1 MKQKI
6 LLIFLTISIGLI
18 QSFAFHHQTDDLFLK
33 DPDITRYPVGEKI
46 LKHYT
51 IFKLVSLFSSNKFLE
66 KCFGLKKNV
75 FTQFFT
81 LTQIQIQPQRF

>member
-6 LLIFLTISIGLI
+6 LLIFLIISIGLI

-46 LKHYT
+46 LRHYT
-51 IFKLVSLFSSNKFLE
+51 IFKLVSLFSSNKHRLYWCQVMVVI
-66 KCFGLKKNV
+66 KSMLN
-75 FTQFFT
+75 
-81 LTQIQIQPQRF
+81 